1 MPPAIDWWFLTEKM
15 QKKPKVS
22 LIVLTYNERAGLEKM
37 MPRIKRSWAD
47 EILVVDY
54 NSKDGTVELA
64 KKMGFKVI
72 PQLIRGRGNA
82 FRLGLEHAKGDIL
95 VYFSPDGNEIPE
107 DIPKLVDKINEGYD
121 MVIAS
126 RFSRLSKSEDA
137 TFIRRLGNNIFTS
150 VINLLFR
157 TKLTDAVNGFRA
169 IRKSVMQDINTDA
182 RYFDIEIQ
190 MSMRCGKNGY
200 KTAEIPTIEPK
211 RIEGKGKL
219 NTFVDGWR
227 YTKLILRE
235 FLRKEKKRRL
245 NAPE

>member
-1 MPPAIDWWFLTEKM
+1 MNRM

-22 LIVLTYNERAGLEKM
+22 LIVLTYNERAGLEKI
-37 MPRIKRSWAD
+37 MPRVRRSWVD

-64 KKMGFKVI
+64 KKMGLKVI
-72 PQLIRGRGNA
+72 PQLNKGRGNA
-82 FRLGLEHAKGDIL
+82 FRIGMEHATGDIL

-107 DIPKLVDKINEGYD
+107 DIPKLIDKINEGYD

-137 TFIRRLGNNIFTS
+137 TFIRRLGNNIFTF
-150 VINLLFR
+150 VINLFFR

-169 IRKSVMQDINTDA
+169 IKKEVMQDIDTDA

-190 MSMRCGKNGY
+190 MSMRCGKKGY
-200 KTAEIPTIEPK
+200 KIAEIPTVEPK

-227 YTKLILRE
+227 YAKLILRE
-235 FLRKEKKRRL
+235 FFRIEKRSK
-245 NAPE
+245 NAS